1 MASRIQGITVEI
13 GGDTT
18 KLSKALESVNKSIK
32 GTQSGLKD
40 VNKLLKLDP
49 SNTELVVQKQK
60 MLKDAIEATK
70 EKLATL
76 KTAAQQANEQLANGE
91 ITQQQYDALQ
101 REIAETE
108 QNLRSLQDQAATT
121 NATLAKIDEVGE
133 KLQNIGSSVE
143 NVGKKFLPVTAA
155 VTGLGTAAVKTAADF
170 DSEMSKVSAISG
182 ATGDDFDQLRA
193 KAREMGAKTKF
204 SASEAASAMEYMAM
218 AGWKTSD
225 MLNGIEGI
233 MNLAA
238 ASGEDLATTSDIVTD
253 ALTAFGLSAADSG
266 HFADILAAASSNA
279 NTNVSIAT
287 SNADGSMRSLND
299 ILADC
304 RVAFSGLSESEKAA
318 NAEAL
323 VGKNAMSGFLA
334 LMNSSET
341 DINKLRGAIENCD
354 GASESMAETMQ
365 DNLNGQLTILKSQLE
380 ELAISFGDILMPTIR
395 KIVSA
400 VQQFVDKLNS
410 MDESTR
416 ETIIK
421 IGLLAASIGPL
432 LIVLGKT
439 ISTVGTAMRGF
450 RNCLGGMAGSV
461 LDVFGGEFEW
471 DRYTVKFH
479 KARGADHNVHIIYG
493 KNLTDFKMEKSIENT
508 ITGVH
513 PYWVDNETQAV
524 MELPEKVVLQSKRS
538 IPYQKITVLDCT
550 SNFQEKP
557 SAAALREYAQNYIDT
572 TDLTEPEIDIKIDFL
587 QLWNT
592 PGYEDIVEAE
602 RVSLCDT
609 VHVFIS
615 KLGIEVSSK
624 VTETEYD
631 TLLERY
637 NSITL
642 SNSTVSSRNSSLTG
656 SLNSIRNT
664 ATIAY
669 DTAVRAET
677 AVGEQVGGI
686 TASIIYDGALFAA
699 LFGLHYKNETDSK
712 GNTTRYAFNAATL
725 KQSTVAWKNSSAGL
739 FVSTDGGK
747 TWGYGWESDDTA
759 VETAILL
766 EQNLKELDDRYK
778 KATELSEE
786 LLKELDDRYKTA
798 TVLSSELQEQLDQR
812 YETAKKLSKEL
823 AEELDRRYG
832 NVTTLSEAL
841 QKELDERYSVAKKL
855 SEDVEKELDKKYQ
868 PSIPVSETAPEEPGN
883 DALWVDKKNL
893 RLKLWDG
900 ENWRTVGYEPE
911 DPKEPEKPVEPE
923 EPDNTGQGGGESD
936 GSKEETDSGNTDT
949 GSTGDGSDNSETSQ
963 DLSGD

>member
-49 SNTELVVQKQK
+49 SNTELVIQKQK

-101 REIAETE
+101 REIVETE
-108 QNLRSLQDQAATT
+108 QNLRSLQNQAATT
-121 NATLAKIDEVGE
+121 NATLAKIDEAGE

-143 NVGKKFLPVTAA
+143 NVGKKFLTVTAA
-155 VTGLGTAAVKTAADF
+155 VTGIGTAAVKTAADF

>member
-1 MASRIQGITVEI
+1 MKFDHNGIGKLADAQSCTVTEKRNGSYELKLICPADGIHAEMLEEGNIILAKPSDTMQPQPFRIYKITTPIDGKLEVQARHISYQLNFITV
-13 GGDTT
+13 
-18 KLSKALESVNKSIK
+18 SPFS
-32 GTQSGLKD
+32 
-40 VNKLLKLDP
+40 
-49 SNTELVVQKQK
+49 
-60 MLKDAIEATK
+60 
-70 EKLATL
+70 
-76 KTAAQQANEQLANGE
+76 
-91 ITQQQYDALQ
+91 
-101 REIAETE
+101 
-108 QNLRSLQDQAATT
+108 
-121 NATLAKIDEVGE
+121 
-133 KLQNIGSSVE
+133 
-143 NVGKKFLPVTAA
+143 
-155 VTGLGTAAVKTAADF
+155 VTG
-170 DSEMSKVSAISG
+170 
-182 ATGDDFDQLRA
+182 
-193 KAREMGAKTKF
+193 
-204 SASEAASAMEYMAM
+204 
-218 AGWKTSD
+218 
-225 MLNGIEGI
+225 
-233 MNLAA
+233 
-238 ASGEDLATTSDIVTD
+238 
-253 ALTAFGLSAADSG
+253 
-266 HFADILAAASSNA
+266 
-279 NTNVSIAT
+279 
-287 SNADGSMRSLND
+287 
-299 ILADC
+299 C
-304 RVAFSGLSESEKAA
+304 
-318 NAEAL
+318 
-323 VGKNAMSGFLA
+323 VG
-334 LMNSSET
+334 
-341 DINKLRGAIENCD
+341 
-354 GASESMAETMQ
+354 
-365 DNLNGQLTILKSQLE
+365 
-380 ELAISFGDILMPTIR
+380 
-395 KIVSA
+395 
-400 VQQFVDKLNS
+400 
-410 MDESTR
+410 
-416 ETIIK
+416 
-421 IGLLAASIGPL
+421 
-432 LIVLGKT
+432 
-439 ISTVGTAMRGF
+439 AMRGLKSHAASDCPFNVWADVESSATFTLGVPSSF

-557 SAAALREYAQNYIDT
+557 SEAALREYAQNYIDT

-602 RVSLCDT
+602 SVSLCDT

-798 TVLSSELQEQLDQR
+798 TALSSELQEQQ
-812 YETAKKLSKEL
+812 
-823 AEELDRRYG
+823 
-832 NVTTLSEAL
+832 
-841 QKELDERYSVAKKL
+841 
-855 SEDVEKELDKKYQ
+855 
-868 PSIPVSETAPEEPGN
+868 
-883 DALWVDKKNL
+883 
-893 RLKLWDG
+893 
-900 ENWRTVGYEPE
+900 
-911 DPKEPEKPVEPE
+911 
-923 EPDNTGQGGGESD
+923 
-936 GSKEETDSGNTDT
+936 
-949 GSTGDGSDNSETSQ
+949 
-963 DLSGD
+963 

>member
-1 MASRIQGITVEI
+1 
-13 GGDTT
+13 
-18 KLSKALESVNKSIK
+18 
-32 GTQSGLKD
+32 
-40 VNKLLKLDP
+40 
-49 SNTELVVQKQK
+49 
-60 MLKDAIEATK
+60 
-70 EKLATL
+70 
-76 KTAAQQANEQLANGE
+76 
-91 ITQQQYDALQ
+91 
-101 REIAETE
+101 
-108 QNLRSLQDQAATT
+108 
-121 NATLAKIDEVGE
+121 
-133 KLQNIGSSVE
+133 
-143 NVGKKFLPVTAA
+143 
-155 VTGLGTAAVKTAADF
+155 
-170 DSEMSKVSAISG
+170 
-182 ATGDDFDQLRA
+182 
-193 KAREMGAKTKF
+193 
-204 SASEAASAMEYMAM
+204 
-218 AGWKTSD
+218 
-225 MLNGIEGI
+225 
-233 MNLAA
+233 
-238 ASGEDLATTSDIVTD
+238 
-253 ALTAFGLSAADSG
+253 
-266 HFADILAAASSNA
+266 
-279 NTNVSIAT
+279 
-287 SNADGSMRSLND
+287 
-299 ILADC
+299 
-304 RVAFSGLSESEKAA
+304 
-318 NAEAL
+318 
-323 VGKNAMSGFLA
+323 
-334 LMNSSET
+334 
-341 DINKLRGAIENCD
+341 
-354 GASESMAETMQ
+354 
-365 DNLNGQLTILKSQLE
+365 
-380 ELAISFGDILMPTIR
+380 
-395 KIVSA
+395 
-400 VQQFVDKLNS
+400 
-410 MDESTR
+410 
-416 ETIIK
+416 
-421 IGLLAASIGPL
+421 
-432 LIVLGKT
+432 
-439 ISTVGTAMRGF
+439 
-450 RNCLGGMAGSV
+450 
-461 LDVFGGEFEW
+461 
-471 DRYTVKFH
+471 
-479 KARGADHNVHIIYG
+479 
-493 KNLTDFKMEKSIENT
+493 
-508 ITGVH
+508 
-513 PYWVDNETQAV
+513 

-557 SAAALREYAQNYIDT
+557 SEAALREYAQNYIDT

-631 TLLERY
+631 ALLERY

-699 LFGLHYKNETDSK
+699 LFGLHYKNETDGK
-712 GNTTRYAFNAATL
+712 GNTTRYAFNAASL
-725 KQSTVAWKNSSAGL
+725 KQSTVAWKNSPAGL

-759 VETAILL
+759 VKTAILL
-766 EQNLKELDDRYK
+766 EQTLKELDDRYK

-823 AEELDRRYG
+823 SEELDRRYG

-900 ENWRTVGYEPE
+900 ENWRIVGYEPE
-911 DPKEPEKPVEPE
+911 DPKDPEKPVEPE
-923 EPDNTGQGGGESD
+923 GPDNTGQGGGESD
-936 GSKEETDSGNTDT
+936 GSKEKTDSGNTD
-949 GSTGDGSDNSETSQ
+949 TGDGSDNSETSP